1 MDGRKRNPSCSDSQ
15 ETQAVTTLIISKVD
29 NDAETRIGKLVFTE
43 DGSEPTLVVE
53 GSGPDAAG
61 LRAAWQ
67 QIAARPRLPMAYTET
82 IEEEGQKVTE
92 FLERLVPKGDKLYP
106 KAVWSVLE
114 KKHRY
119 LVDRE

>member
-1 MDGRKRNPSCSDSQ
+1 M
-15 ETQAVTTLIISKVD
+15 TTLIISTL
-29 NDAETRIGKLVFTE
+29 NHDAETRIGKLVFAE
-43 DGSEPTLVVE
+43 DGSEPALVVE
-53 GSGPDAAG
+53 GSGPDAVA

-82 IEEEGQKVTE
+82 VEEDGQKVTE

>member
-1 MDGRKRNPSCSDSQ
+1 M
-15 ETQAVTTLIISKVD
+15 TTLIISKLD
-29 NDAETRIGKLVFTE
+29 NDAETRLGKLVFAE
-43 DGSEPTLVVE
+43 DGSEPKLVVE
-53 GSGPDAAG
+53 ASGPDGVA

-67 QIAARPRLPMAYTET
+67 QVAARPRLPMAYTEV
-82 IEEEGQKVTE
+82 IEEEGQKITE